1 MYLGIGHPGFAY
13 NYGAPSMS
21 IEFNWEKLTDDSAA
35 IEQHVCDFLNQQ
47 FQSIQLPNF
56 ISSLSVQSFK
66 LGSSPPEIV
75 LKHFSDPFPEFY
87 EISAEIDEQ
96 EREEESGS
104 EANESFG
111 KITPEQSPEL
121 SAEVSEA
128 SDGEP
133 NNTAI
138 RHSTPNDENGDIE
151 DDSSVNYHLEDE
163 SSEAE
168 STNDTHK
175 SPFDMQSYIE
185 LKYDGDMQLSV
196 SATLLVNYPAPSFI
210 SLPVFIK
217 VSQINIHA
225 LLVAASIKNRVYLTV
240 MSDVHNRDVVPAE
253 EVDVI
258 KSMKI
263 ESEIGD
269 NSDHGALLRNV
280 GKAEKFVIEQLR
292 NVIRDEL
299 VWPGWLTLEV

>member
-1 MYLGIGHPGFAY
+1 
-13 NYGAPSMS
+13 MS

-35 IEQHVCDFLNQQ
+35 IEQHVCDFLNKQ

-56 ISSLSVQSFK
+56 ISSLSVQNFK

-87 EISAEIDEQ
+87 EISAELDEQ
-96 EREEESGS
+96 EQESDSGS
-104 EANESFG
+104 EDTENIG
-111 KITPEQSPEL
+111 KITPEKSPEFH
-121 SAEVSEA
+121 SEVSDDNEGEA
-128 SDGEP
+128 NS
-133 NNTAI
+133 TTI
-138 RHSTPNDENGDIE
+138 RHSTPK
-151 DDSSVNYHLEDE
+151 DDSEEVGDE
-163 SSEAE
+163 SSLNYRLVDETSEAE
-168 STNDTHK
+168 SSNDTQK
-175 SPFDMQSYIE
+175 SPFDLQSYIE

-210 SLPVFIK
+210 SLPVSIK

-299 VWPGWLTLEV
+299 VWPGWLTLEL